1 MHIYLLYKRHRQVE
15 ENKWDMFLD
24 LVYNQ
29 EALSLS
35 TLGARLEFIIR
46 AAAAAVVFISPYES
60 VKVEMG
66 PVHDGG
72 QCSPKF

>member
-1 MHIYLLYKRHRQVE
+1 MHIYLLYKRQRQVE

-24 LVYNQ
+24 LVYNP

-35 TLGARLEFIIR
+35 ILGARLEFIIR

>member
-1 MHIYLLYKRHRQVE
+1 MHIYLLYKRQRQVE

-24 LVYNQ
+24 LVYTQ
-29 EALSLS
+29 KLCLSL
-35 TLGARLEFIIR
+35 LLVPRLEFIIR
-46 AAAAAVVFISPYES
+46 AAAAAVVFISPHES
-60 VKVEMG
+60 VKVGME

>member
-1 MHIYLLYKRHRQVE
+1 MHIYLLYKRQRQVE

-24 LVYNQ
+24 LVYTQ
-29 EALSLS
+29 KLCLS

>member
-1 MHIYLLYKRHRQVE
+1 MHIYLLYKRQRQVE
-15 ENKWDMFLD
+15 ENKWDMSLD
-24 LVYNQ
+24 LVYTQ
-29 EALSLS
+29 K
-35 TLGARLEFIIR
+35 LGFIIR

-72 QCSPKF
+72 QCSSKF

>member
-1 MHIYLLYKRHRQVE
+1 MHIYLLYKRQRQVE

-24 LVYNQ
+24 LVYIQ
-29 EALSLS
+29 KLCLSLLLVPDWNS
-35 TLGARLEFIIR
+35 LLR
-46 AAAAAVVFISPYES
+46 AAAAAVVFISPYAS